1 MTQIHCR
8 EDYEQALALLERLI
22 DVYDANKVLIEQ
34 LSLAIE
40 RWEDQAEEF
49 AEFNRA
55 VRAVAVG
62 EPEP

>member
-1 MTQIHCR
+1 MTISSR
-8 EDYEQALALLERLI
+8 EEYEQALALLETLI
-22 DVYDANKVLIEQ
+22 DFYEANRSLIEQ

-55 VRAVAVG
+55 VRAVSG
-62 EPEP
+62 KPEP

>member
-1 MTQIHCR
+1 MTISSR
-8 EDYEQALALLERLI
+8 EEYEQALALLERLI

-55 VRAVAVG
+55 VRAVSG
-62 EPEP
+62 KPEP

>member
-1 MTQIHCR
+1 MMREIHCQ
-8 EDYEQALALLERLI
+8 EDYEQALALLETLI
-22 DVYDANKVLIEQ
+22 DAYDANGALIEQ

-40 RWEDQAEEF
+40 LWEEQAPEF

-55 VRAVAVG
+55 VRAASG

>member
-1 MTQIHCR
+1 MTEISSR
-8 EDYEQALALLERLI
+8 EEYEQALALMDTLV
-22 DVYDANKVLIEQ
+22 DDYDTNQQLIEQ

-40 RWEDQAEEF
+40 LWEEQAPEF

-55 VRAVAVG
+55 VAG